1 MNDRDPLDLDKIVVS
16 NRGGT
21 VVLTMFSKTSTIFKS
36 LTLLESR
43 RLAHLLLM
51 AGAVSEN
58 NVLMPDER
66 L

>member
-51 AGAVSEN
+51 AGAMSKN

>member
-1 MNDRDPLDLDKIVVS
+1 MNYKDPLDFDKIVVS
-16 NRGGT
+16 NCGDA
-21 VVLTMFSKTSTIFKS
+21 VVLTVSSETNTVLKR

-51 AGAVSEN
+51 AGAMSEN